1 MSKEEVNE
9 REITRIEEELDT
21 ILSNEQRLL
30 VEEYANLLEMR
41 AILREVGDE

>member
-21 ILSNEQRLL
+21 TLSNEQRLL